1 VTDPRDRQVLLAV
14 MQEIHN
20 ISANYIVLNKR
31 LKDLQSQVKEF
42 VEQTNNGEP
51 NVPSTH

>member
-20 ISANYIVLNKR
+20 
-31 LKDLQSQVKEF
+31 LQSQVKEF